1 MIKYNE
7 RYATLNSYFCLG
19 KNYHIEETGTKI
31 RFFNFKSYL
40 PEEKESKLLQLFDSK
55 IEENFSFKYPV
66 FLPDSRAK
74 FDKAV
79 LLLHG
84 LNERGWSKYLT
95 WAEYLSNST
104 GMPVILFPIAYHIN
118 RAPAAWS
125 NPRQMIE
132 TLNHRKEKYRDE
144 RSISYANV
152 ALSERLSEHPVRFY
166 LSGRQT
172 LLDLIKLFNTIKNG
186 DHPLF
191 KEGTDINIFA
201 YSIGALLAQVAL
213 MDNQNNLFS
222 DSRLFMFCGGS
233 IFSSMSGVSRSI
245 LDLPA
250 FNKLRQYYIHIFGN
264 EPKPFWK
271 RDNAF
276 ASFRKMITPER
287 HKKEREAFFAGSAD
301 RIGGVALLKD
311 EVIPYRGV
319 QEAMGR
325 DNAAMSVHLQDFPFT
340 YTHENP
346 FPHNERDTTAL
357 NRAFEDIFSKAASF
371 LTSC

>member
-1 MIKYNE
+1 MNYNE
-7 RYATLNSYFCLG
+7 RYTTLNSCFSLG
-19 KNYHIEETGTKI
+19 KDYHIKETGTKI
-31 RFFNFKSYL
+31 RFFDFKSNL
-40 PEEKESKLLQLFDSK
+40 PEEQESKLLQLFDSN
-55 IEENFSFKYPV
+55 IEENYLFKYPV
-66 FLPDSRAK
+66 FVPDNHVK
-74 FDKAV
+74 FEKAV

-84 LNERGWSKYLT
+84 LNEKGWNKYLT
-95 WAEYLSNST
+95 WAEYLSNHT
-104 GMPVILFPIAYHIN
+104 GMPVILFPLAHHIN

-125 NPRQMIE
+125 NPRQMID

-144 RSISYANV
+144 RSISYANI

-172 LLDLIKLFNTIKNG
+172 LLDLNKLFKTIKNG
-186 DHPLF
+186 KHPLF
-191 KEGTDINIFA
+191 KEDTVINIFA

-245 LDLPA
+245 LDQPA
-250 FNKLRQYYIHIFGN
+250 FKRLRQYYIYIFGN
-264 EPKPFWK
+264 EPKSFWK

-276 ASFRKMITPER
+276 TSFWKMITPER
-287 HKKEREAFFAGSAD
+287 FKKEREDFFAGSAG
-301 RIGGVALLKD
+301 RISGVALSKD

-325 DNAAMSVHLQDFPFT
+325 ENAALSVHLQDFPFI
-340 YTHENP
+340 YSHENP
-346 FPHNERDTTAL
+346 FPHNEKDITAL

-371 LTSC
+371 LSPH